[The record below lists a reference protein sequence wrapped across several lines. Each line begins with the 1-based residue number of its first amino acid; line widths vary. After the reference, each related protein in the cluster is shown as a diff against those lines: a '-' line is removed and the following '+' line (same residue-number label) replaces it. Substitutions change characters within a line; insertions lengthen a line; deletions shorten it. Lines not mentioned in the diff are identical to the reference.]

1 MADRFTNWVIF
12 FKIVSMCRFFTRRCT
27 LIFVFIIIAT
37 IFSAVSSGC
46 KENDVIPAPSLN
58 RAVPHQG
65 EWGIYELNLGTLE
78 VNLIYSTPNEIY
90 TSALRLNTEGD
101 RFVFAQKTDGN
112 NDDNLEIYTIET
124 NGEGLTR
131 LTNNSFFDLYPV
143 WSADDTRIAFLSRR
157 GGDLD
162 IYVMD
167 ADGGN
172 TSRLYDSGSNDADI
186 DWADGNV
193 VFTSQFAI
201 WKINDDGTQPVQIT
215 NPPDRGQWGKA
226 NLPAGDYDPRLSRDG
241 KKVVFERLEDT
252 SQPNGGYNIFV
263 INVDGTGETRLTD
276 SSYAQGLASWSH
288 SGNRLVYVV
297 AAINGEGKYD
307 IYMMNSDGTSNR
319 SITPDYFPV
328 NFLCYSPIFSKDDS
342 RIFFIGQWW
351 E

>member
-1 MADRFTNWVIF
+1 
-12 FKIVSMCRFFTRRCT
+12 MCRFFASRCT
-27 LIFVFIIIAT
+27 PVFVFIIIAT
-37 IFSAVSSGC
+37 IFFAVSSGC
-46 KENDVIPAPSLN
+46 KENGVIPSPSPN
-58 RAVPHQG
+58 QTVPHQG
-65 EWGIYELNLGTLE
+65 KWGIYELDLGTLNL
-78 VNLIYSTPNEIY
+78 NLIYSTPNEIY
-90 TSALRLNTEGD
+90 TSALRLNAEGD
-101 RFVFAQKTDGN
+101 RFVFAQKADGN
-112 NDDNLEIYTIET
+112 SDDNLEIYTIET
-124 NGEGLTR
+124 NGQGLTR
-131 LTNNSFFDLYPV
+131 LTNNSFFDLYPA
-143 WSADDTRIAFLSRR
+143 WSTDDTRIAFLSRR

-162 IYVMD
+162 IYVMN

-226 NLPAGDYDPRLSRDG
+226 NLPAGDYDPRLSPDG

-288 SGNRLVYVV
+288 SGNRLVYMV
-297 AAINGEGKYD
+297 AAINGQGKYD
-307 IYMMNSDGTSNR
+307 IYMMNSDSTANR
-319 SITPDYFPV
+319 NITPGYFPA

-342 RIFFIGQWW
+342 KIFFIGQWW